1 MQTSNWL
8 KGKIMDY
15 RRFVVT
21 LLIISCYLYAGT
33 LISIFEYGTK
43 AYLYLYP
50 ILGVFLITAF
60 IMTLK
65 LRKWN
70 QQIIEE

>member
-1 MQTSNWL
+1 MQNSSWL

-15 RRFVVT
+15 RRFVLT

-50 ILGVFLITAF
+50 ILAVFLLTAF

-70 QQIIEE
+70 QQMIEE